1 MNTELEEM
9 REQLDVLKKKL
20 EKQEIVNDRLVS
32 KTKESLEKDMATVR
46 KKYRI
51 GYIGNFLSAPLVYY
65 IVVYQ
70 LGLSVPFGIAT
81 AIWALVTFVFFSW
94 RKGHLYD
101 LHSDNLLEAQLKVA
115 TLKQYYSKWLKF
127 DYLSLVFWWAW
138 FGWEI
143 YRKST
148 MENAGD
154 VPVRLY
160 FGFVIGGLIGIL
172 ISIWKVVKTQRRYQR
187 MLDQIEDLK
196 TESQ

>member
-9 REQLDVLKKKL
+9 REQLDLLKKKL
-20 EKQEIVNDRLVS
+20 EKQEIISERLIS

-46 KKYRI
+46 RQYRI
-51 GYIGNFLSAPLVYY
+51 GRISNFFAVLLLYY

-70 LGLSVPFGIAT
+70 LGLSVTFGIAT
-81 AIWALVTFVFFSW
+81 AIWALVTFVIFSW

-127 DYLSLVFWWAW
+127 DYLSLAFWMAW
-138 FGWEI
+138 LGWEI
-143 YRKST
+143 YRKCT

-160 FGFVIGGLIGIL
+160 FGFVIGCLIGIP
-172 ISIWKVVKTQRRYQR
+172 INIWKVVKTQRRYQR

>member
-9 REQLDVLKKKL
+9 REQLATLKKKL
-20 EKQEIVNDRLVS
+20 EKQEIVNDRLIS

-46 KKYRI
+46 GKYRKGHI
-51 GYIGNFLSAPLVYY
+51 VNFLSAPLIYY

-70 LGLSVPFGIAT
+70 LGLSVPFGVAT
-81 AIWALVTFVFFSW
+81 AIWAFVTLVFFFW
-94 RKGHLYD
+94 RKGHLYN
-101 LHSDNLLEAQLKVA
+101 LHSDNLLEAQLKVT
-115 TLKQYYSKWLKF
+115 TLKQHHRKWLKF

-172 ISIWKVVKTQRRYQR
+172 INIWKVVETQRRYQR

-196 TESQ
+196 AECR

>member
-9 REQLDVLKKKL
+9 REQLDLLKKKL
-20 EKQEIVNDRLVS
+20 EKQEIISERLIS

-46 KKYRI
+46 RQYRI
-51 GYIGNFLSAPLVYY
+51 GRISNFFAVPLIYY

-70 LGLSVPFGIAT
+70 LGLSVPF
-81 AIWALVTFVFFSW
+81 L
-94 RKGHLYD
+94 RKGHLYN
-101 LHSDNLLEAQLKVA
+101 LQSDNLLEAQLKVT
-115 TLKQYYSKWLKF
+115 TLKRHHRKWLKF

-172 ISIWKVVKTQRRYQR
+172 INIWKVVKTQRRYQR
-187 MLDQIEDLK
+187 MLDQIEDLRAEGK
-196 TESQ
+196 

>member
-1 MNTELEEM
+1 M
-9 REQLDVLKKKL
+9 
-20 EKQEIVNDRLVS
+20 
-32 KTKESLEKDMATVR
+32 
-46 KKYRI
+46 
-51 GYIGNFLSAPLVYY
+51 
-65 IVVYQ
+65 
-70 LGLSVPFGIAT
+70 
-81 AIWALVTFVFFSW
+81 
-94 RKGHLYD
+94 RKGHLYN
-101 LHSDNLLEAQLKVA
+101 LQSDNLLEAQLKVT
-115 TLKQYYSKWLKF
+115 TLKQHHRKWLKF

-172 ISIWKVVKTQRRYQR
+172 INIWQVVKTQRRYQR

-196 TESQ
+196 AECR

>member
-1 MNTELEEM
+1 M
-9 REQLDVLKKKL
+9 REQMATLKKKL
-20 EKQEIVNDRLVS
+20 EKQEIISERLIS

-46 KKYRI
+46 RQYRMGHI
-51 GYIGNFLSAPLVYY
+51 VNFLSAPLIYY

-81 AIWALVTFVFFSW
+81 AIWALVTFVFFFW
-94 RKGHLYD
+94 RKGHLYN
-101 LHSDNLLEAQLKVA
+101 LHSDNLLEAQQKVT
-115 TLKQYYSKWLKF
+115 TLKQHHRKWLKF

-143 YRKST
+143 YRKSI

-172 ISIWKVVKTQRRYQR
+172 INIWQVVKTQRRYQR

-196 TESQ
+196 AECR